1 MGDSR
6 RKDQKLNFIM
16 IKPPFTILFLK
27 NSQSPVT
34 IRITSGGFFLFLAVA
49 AVFVFLAVNGI
60 LSFFSQGGVGHISL
74 TDYSSKSGN
83 SKYVLVEEKNDK
95 NLDTP
100 GKVTPE
106 IKDLSVKRSAD
117 GSIEVS
123 FIFSNMGND
132 NEVFVWLLLNTDG
145 VNEKEQSVY
154 PSSPIFRGLPVD
166 FRNGIL
172 HETAGGKPFRISF
185 NGSQADL
192 ALKKLRI
199 LAYSLEGKI
208 VVDKTVVSQAEE
220 RK

>member
-1 MGDSR
+1 
-6 RKDQKLNFIM
+6 M
-16 IKPPFTILFLK
+16 IKPPFTILLLK

-34 IRITSGGFFLFLAVA
+34 IRITSGGFFILLATA
-49 AVFVFLAVNGI
+49 AVFVFLSVNGI
-60 LSFFSQGGVGHISL
+60 LSFFSQGSFGHISL

-95 NLDTP
+95 NSDNT
-100 GKVTPE
+100 GKVSPE
-106 IKDLSVKRSAD
+106 VKDLAVKRSGD

-132 NEVFVWLLLNTDG
+132 NEVFVWLLLNTDSI
-145 VNEKEQSVY
+145 NEKEQSVY

-192 ALKKLRI
+192 ALRKLRI

-208 VVDKTVVSQAEE
+208 VIDKTLVSQAEE